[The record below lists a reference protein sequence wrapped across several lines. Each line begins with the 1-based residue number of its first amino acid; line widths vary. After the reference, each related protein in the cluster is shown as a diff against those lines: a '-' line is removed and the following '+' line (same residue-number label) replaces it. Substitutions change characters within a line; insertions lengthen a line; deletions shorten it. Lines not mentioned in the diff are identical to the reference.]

1 VAQLAEPTVRVGR
14 ARVALPPGAFLQATE
29 AGENAL
35 AGFVREAAAGASNIV
50 DLFCGVGTFA
60 LRLAENAGVLA
71 IDADAAA
78 VGALARAA
86 KAPGL
91 KPVEATA
98 RDLFRRPLAAAE
110 FKGFDAVVLDPPRQ
124 GAEAQARALARAAVP
139 RAIYVSCDPA
149 SFARDAR
156 ILCHGGYRLA
166 GVTPVDQFRY
176 SAHVELVGVFD
187 R

>member
-1 VAQLAEPTVRVGR
+1 MSRCRR
-14 ARVALPPGAFLQATE
+14 ARFYKRPRRARTRSRVSFAKPRPALRTSPIS
-29 AGENAL
+29 ENA
-35 AGFVREAAAGASNIV
+35 R
-50 DLFCGVGTFA
+50 
-60 LRLAENAGVLA
+60 VLA
-71 IDADAAA
+71 IDADEAA

-91 KPVEATA
+91 KPVEATT

-124 GAEAQARALARAAVP
+124 GAEAEARALARAAVP

-156 ILCHGGYRLA
+156 ILCQGGYRLA

-176 SAHVELVGVFD
+176 SAHVELVGVFE